1 MGPISF
7 QSLRTN
13 TLALLKCGL
22 ICPVLSLFHKGFTL
36 QREADDQ
43 VVTKAFLITKKGYD
57 NEVDLSGVGSPNKEK
72 TPNLDAGPTEDAKV
86 KEDTKKV
93 FDFFAI
99 LKKSNTYIDKVLVN
113 SSNGES
119 LPLSSV
125 EMTIT
130 LPEHKGQVAEYIYQ
144 SSLPYHKNEDGTYT
158 FTKGGQSRTADGKTM
173 QVGQDSEQVFVNG
186 KNDLVTPE
194 SGTYEVIAGNYYDGK
209 KFVAAQDG
217 TVKGKEVY
225 LDLERVKLEKKV
237 QESYRDGDQSV
248 SPDGQVKRY
257 QGSLDPGDDYRLRE
271 KLYPKKGD
279 YYISTDGKADILSAK
294 SFTKIVQTI
303 GDREKSSMGIPFSI
317 WSASLALA

>member
-1 MGPISF
+1 
-7 QSLRTN
+7 
-13 TLALLKCGL
+13 
-22 ICPVLSLFHKGFTL
+22 
-36 QREADDQ
+36 
-43 VVTKAFLITKKGYD
+43 
-57 NEVDLSGVGSPNKEK
+57 
-72 TPNLDAGPTEDAKV
+72 
-86 KEDTKKV
+86 
-93 FDFFAI
+93 
-99 LKKSNTYIDKVLVN
+99 
-113 SSNGES
+113 
-119 LPLSSV
+119 
-125 EMTIT
+125 MTIT

-144 SSLPYHKNEDGTYT
+144 SSLPYHKNEDETYT
-158 FTKGGQSRTADGKTM
+158 FTKGDQSRTADGKTM

-194 SGTYEVIAGNYYDGK
+194 SGTYEVIAGNYYYDGK

-225 LDLERVKLEKKV
+225 LDLERAKLEKKV

-257 QGSLDPGDDYRLRE
+257 QGSLDPGDYYRLRE
-271 KLYPKKGD
+271 KLYLKKGD

-294 SFTKIVQTI
+294 SFTKIVQTL